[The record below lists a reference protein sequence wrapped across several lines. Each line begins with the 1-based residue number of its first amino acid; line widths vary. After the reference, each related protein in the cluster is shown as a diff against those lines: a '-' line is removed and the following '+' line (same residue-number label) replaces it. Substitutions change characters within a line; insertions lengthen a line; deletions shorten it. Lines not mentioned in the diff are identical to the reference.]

1 MCVRIQF
8 APRHEIVDPW
18 DRDRNV
24 VTLSD
29 DLSATALFTLLA
41 VQAVLQQ
48 LGIEQ
53 DPFGARCWCGEP
65 IELLEH
71 IPQQQRSGQV
81 VTHGA

>member
-8 APRHEIVDPW
+8 APRHEICDPW

-24 VTLSD
+24 ITIPAE
-29 DLSATALFTLLA
+29 LSATALFTLLA

-48 LGIEQ
+48 LGLEQ

-65 IELLEH
+65 IELSDC
-71 IPQQQRSGQV
+71 IPQQQRSDQV